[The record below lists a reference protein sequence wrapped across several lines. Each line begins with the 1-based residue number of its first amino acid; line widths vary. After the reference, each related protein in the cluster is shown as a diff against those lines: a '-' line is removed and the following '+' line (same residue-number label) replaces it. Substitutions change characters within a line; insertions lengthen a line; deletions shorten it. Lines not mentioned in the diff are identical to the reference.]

1 VTLRR
6 RVTLMSALV
15 VGTTLVLASATCYF
29 VMRGELRGQV
39 DDSLREQGHQV
50 SSIPAGFPRT
60 LLPRRIPQPSRRTGS
75 PQGYVQFLE
84 PDGTAHARPGLA
96 AEPRLPVT
104 GQARQLARATHSA
117 RLLQDAQADGVHVR
131 MLTVALP
138 GRGAVQL
145 ARSLASVDRALSR
158 LRIVL
163 ALLAV
168 FGTAFAALLARILSR
183 PVAAPTEHELALSQG
198 ALAASLAAQRQLVAD
213 ASHELRTPV
222 TSLRTNAEILR
233 DSSYVGDAQRRL
245 LAGEVVEQAEELTA
259 LVGDLIDLGRGDVPD
274 PAVEDVRLDALTLEA
289 VQRARLHAPRLR
301 FGLDADPCTIEGAPE
316 RLARAI
322 NNLLDNAA
330 KHSPDGASVEIVL
343 RDGVLTVRDHGPG
356 IDPAD
361 LPHVFDR
368 FHRGANA
375 RGRPGSGLGLAIVRQ
390 VAEAHGGS
398 VTLAPAPGGGTLARL
413 RLPTVPVDVPA
424 RSRAANP
431 ARV

>member
-15 VGTTLVLASATCYF
+15 VGATLVLASGICF
-29 VMRGELRGQV
+29 LVMRGELRGQI
-39 DDSLREQGHQV
+39 DDSLRDQGTQTAR
-50 SSIPAGFPRT
+50 IPPNAGNPNDFPR
-60 LLPRRIPQPSRRTGS
+60 RVPQPLRRTGTAQS
-75 PQGYVQFLE
+75 YVQFVS
-84 PDGTAHARPGLA
+84 PTGAVRQPFRTAGGE
-96 AEPRLPVT
+96 EPRLPVT
-104 GQARQLARATHSA
+104 STVRALARSGRT
-117 RLLQDAQADGVHVR
+117 RTVLEDAHADGVHVR

-145 ARSLASVDRALSR
+145 ARSLASVDRALNR

-163 ALLAV
+163 ALLTV
-168 FGTAFAALLARILSR
+168 FGTAFAALAARIFSR
-183 PVAAPTEHELALSQG
+183 PVAAPTEHELAQSQG
-198 ALAASLAAQRQLVAD
+198 ALAASIAAQRQLVAD

-222 TSLRTNAEILR
+222 TSVRTNAELLR
-233 DSSYVGDAQRRL
+233 DASRVPDADRRL
-245 LAGEVVEQAEELTA
+245 IAGEVVEQAEELTA
-259 LVGDLIDLGRGDVPD
+259 LIGDLIDLARGDVPD
-274 PAVEDVRLDALTLEA
+274 PAVEDVRLDALAFES
-289 VQRARLHAPRLR
+289 VQRARRHAPALDFR
-301 FGLDADPCTIEGAPE
+301 LDAEPCVVEGAPE
-316 RLARAI
+316 RLARAV

-330 KHSPDGASVEIVL
+330 KHSPDGAVVEIGL

-398 VTLAPAPGGGTLARL
+398 VALERAAGGGTIARL
-413 RLPTVPVDVPA
+413 TLPAVPVEQLTV
-424 RSRAANP
+424 
-431 ARV
+431 

>member
-1 VTLRR
+1 MSLRR
-6 RVTLMSALV
+6 RVTVMSALV
-15 VGTTLVLASATCYF
+15 VGATLVLASVVCF
-29 VMRGELRGQV
+29 LVMRGELRGQI
-39 DDSLREQGHQV
+39 DDSLRDQGDQTAR
-50 SSIPAGFPRT
+50 IPPNAGNPRDFPR
-60 LLPRRIPQPSRRTGS
+60 RVPQPQRRTGTAQS
-75 PQGYVQFLE
+75 YVQFVSV
-84 PDGTAHARPGLA
+84 DGEVRARPFLGTNSD

-104 GQARQLARATHSA
+104 AQTRRLARSKTV
-117 RLLQDAQADGVHVR
+117 RRVLEDAHADGVHVR

-158 LRIVL
+158 LRILL
-163 ALLAV
+163 ALLIV

-198 ALAASLAAQRQLVAD
+198 ALADSIAAQRQLVAD

-222 TSLRTNAEILR
+222 TSVRTNAEMLR
-233 DSSYVGDAQRRL
+233 DAATIGDEDRRL
-245 LAGEVVEQAEELTA
+245 IAGEVVDQAEELTA
-259 LVGDLIDLGRGDVPD
+259 LIGDLIDLARGDAPD
-274 PAVEDVRLDALTLEA
+274 PAVEDVRLDALAYES
-289 VQRARLHAPRLR
+289 VQRARRHAP
-301 FGLDADPCTIEGAPE
+301 GLKFSLSAEPCVVEGAPE

-330 KHSPDGASVEIVL
+330 KHSPAGGAVEIAL

-390 VAEAHGGS
+390 VAEAHGGT
-398 VTLAPAPGGGTLARL
+398 VALEPAPGGGTIARL
-413 RLPTVPVDVPA
+413 TLPAVPVEVLTT
-424 RSRAANP
+424 
-431 ARV
+431 